1 VIVEAFYKK
10 MKFTN
15 IEFTG
20 VNQLINPKSDRAL
33 KGAWKNSLG
42 HQIQPDKLLEYEV
55 VRENLL
61 QLFERIFK

>member
-1 VIVEAFYKK
+1 
-10 MKFTN
+10 MKFKN

-20 VNQLINPKSDRAL
+20 VDQLINPKSDKAL

-42 HQIQPDKLLEYEV
+42 HQIQPDKLPEYEI

-61 QLFERIFK
+61 QLF